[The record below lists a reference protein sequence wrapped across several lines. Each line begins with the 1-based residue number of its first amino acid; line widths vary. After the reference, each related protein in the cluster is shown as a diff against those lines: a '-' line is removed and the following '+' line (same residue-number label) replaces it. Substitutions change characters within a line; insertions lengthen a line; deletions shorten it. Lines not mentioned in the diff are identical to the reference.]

1 MLQFSFSKIIFILI
15 VVLGAVFFAL
25 PNALPGSMTAKF
37 PHWWQPVALGLD
49 LRGGS
54 YLLLEVETAAVFKE
68 QLTDIEEQSRSAL
81 RDAKIRYRNIRS
93 ADESVFVTVEPADL
107 SAARA
112 SIAKILSTMEFST
125 VGEDRIRIQV
135 PDRIK
140 RERQIAAVSQSLEII
155 RRRIDEFGTSEPSI
169 QLQGRERIIVELPGV
184 GNPERIKNLIGQT
197 AKLTFHLVEPGN
209 YNPADLPP
217 GTMALPDTQSGQ
229 TLVVRRRVE
238 VSGERLKD
246 AQPSFQNGGAI
257 VNFRFDT
264 AGGRSFATT
273 TSNNVGQRLAIVLDN
288 KVISSPSI
296 RSPIVGGSGYIEGM
310 GDINNAKDLALLLRA
325 GALPAPLNV
334 IEERSVGPGLGA
346 DSIKQGSTAAIVGG
360 LLVVVFMVLAYH
372 TFGLFAVFGQVFHM
386 ITLFATLSI
395 VGGTLTL
402 PGIAGVVLSLGI
414 AVDANVL
421 IYERM
426 REEFQSGRTLLSA
439 LTAGFQNAFSTIF
452 DSNITTFIAAAILY
466 FLGSGPV
473 KGFALTLAV
482 GIATSMFSAVMVTR
496 FQVWLWWRSAKRE
509 TLPV

>member
-1 MLQFSFSKIIFILI
+1 MLQFSFSKIIFIMV

-25 PNALPGSMTAKF
+25 PNALPGSITSKF
-37 PHWWQPVALGLD
+37 PRWWQPVALGLD

-54 YLLLEVETAAVFKE
+54 YLLLEVDTSAVFKE

-93 ADESVFVTVEPADL
+93 AEDSVFITTEPGDRA
-107 SAARA
+107 AARTA
-112 SIAKILSTMEFST
+112 IGKLLTTMEFDT
-125 VGEDRIRIQV
+125 PGDDRIRIRV
-135 PDRIK
+135 PDRVK
-140 RERQIAAVSQSLEII
+140 REREIAAVGQSLEII

-169 QLQGRERIIVELPGV
+169 QLQGRDRIIVELPGV
-184 GNPERIKNLIGQT
+184 GDPTRIKNLIGQT
-197 AKLTFHLVEPGN
+197 AKLTFHMVEPGAT
-209 YNPADLPP
+209 PADLPP
-217 GTMALPDTQSGQ
+217 GTMALPDKQSGQ
-229 TLVVRRRVE
+229 ILVVRRRVE

-264 AGGRSFATT
+264 VGGKQFAST
-273 TSNNVGQRLAIVLDN
+273 TSNNVGQRLAIVLDGQ
-288 KVISSPSI
+288 VISSPSI

-310 GDINNAKDLALLLRA
+310 GDINASKDLALLLRA

-334 IEERSVGPGLGA
+334 IEERSVGPGLGT
-346 DSIKQGSTAAIVGG
+346 DSIKAGSMAAIVGG
-360 LLVVVFMVLAYH
+360 LLVVVFMMLAYH

-439 LTAGFQNAFSTIF
+439 LTAGFQNAFATIF

-496 FQVWLWWRSAKRE
+496 FQVWLWWRAGKRE

>member
-1 MLQFSFSKIIFILI
+1 MLQFSFSKIVFILA

-25 PNALPGSMTAKF
+25 PNALPGSITAKL

-54 YLLLEVETAAVFKE
+54 YLLLEVDTSAVFKD
-68 QLTDIEEQSRSAL
+68 QLTDIEEQARGAL
-81 RDAKIRYRNIRS
+81 RDAKLRYRNIRS
-93 ADESVFVTVEPADL
+93 AEESVFITVEPADQ

-112 SIAKILSTMEFST
+112 AIAKVTTGMELTT
-125 VGEDRIRIQV
+125 VGEDRIRVVV

-155 RRRIDEFGTSEPSI
+155 RRRIDEFGTSEPNI
-169 QLQGRERIIVELPGV
+169 QLQGRDRIIVELPGV
-184 GNPERIKNLIGQT
+184 GNPDRIKALIGQT
-197 AKLTFHLVEPGN
+197 AKLEFHMVEPGAN
-209 YNPADLPP
+209 DLNNLPP
-217 GTMALPDTQSGQ
+217 GTVALPEKDTGQ
-229 TLVVRRRVE
+229 MLIVRRRVE
-238 VSGERLKD
+238 VAGERLKD

-264 AGGRSFATT
+264 AGGKQFATT

-296 RSPIVGGSGYIEGM
+296 RSPIVGGSGYIDGM
-310 GDINNAKDLALLLRA
+310 GTIENAKDLALLLRA

-346 DSIKQGSTAAIVGG
+346 DSIKAGSTAAIVGG

-372 TFGLFAVFGQVFHM
+372 TFGMFAVFGQVFHM
-386 ITLFATLSI
+386 VTLFATLSI

-426 REEFQSGRTLLSA
+426 REEFNSGRTMLSS
-439 LTAGFQNAFSTIF
+439 LTAGFQNAFATIF
-452 DSNITTFIAAAILY
+452 DSNLTTFIAAAILY

-473 KGFALTLAV
+473 
-482 GIATSMFSAVMVTR
+482 
-496 FQVWLWWRSAKRE
+496 
-509 TLPV
+509 